1 MNESKPLYQLCEEWR
16 EPQYVTKE
24 GIKLWH
30 DETWQMGRE
39 AAAGELEAAL
49 RAWDAELTR
58 FKQDYGHWLNDV
70 QRQILGI
77 KP

>member
-16 EPQYVTKE
+16 KHQAEMEMYYEDVAE
-24 GIKLWH
+24 EI
-30 DETWQMGRE
+30 GRC
-39 AAAGELEAAL
+39 ADELEAAL

-58 FKQDYGHWLNDV
+58 FKKDYGHWLDDV